1 MKTEV
6 QSKDI
11 SMLHELEYKKFDV
24 IAAIKRNTRVL
35 HSIIALIVFVIILL
49 NTRFISSVLDYIP
62 LQSVITLFAVTL
74 GLVVGLIYLVKKISD
89 TAMKKIMEYSNQIDT
104 LLVLKEQEIT
114 ERKKA
119 EKALIN
125 AHYEL
130 EEKVQERTADLSET
144 NLTLEKEIAERKH
157 AESKLEGLVQ
167 QKDMFITRL
176 GHDLK
181 TPLTP
186 LAGLIPIIRKQ
197 EKDPGNM
204 GLLDACMQNVDRI
217 KYLVIK
223 TIKLARAGSV
233 SENICLED
241 IPLMLKVDEYID
253 KIGFMLKENGTV
265 VKNNIRPEIT
275 VRANEADLEELFN
288 NLISNA
294 AKYSQDNGEVTI
306 DAASDDEMIRIS
318 VKDTG
323 VGLSNEHIQHVFDEF
338 YKVDESRHELNSSG
352 LGLSI
357 CKKIADSHG
366 GRIWAESAGQGHGST
381 FNFTLKSGGNRS

>member
-1 MKTEV
+1 
-6 QSKDI
+6 
-11 SMLHELEYKKFDV
+11 MLHELEYKKFDV
-24 IAAIKRNTRVL
+24 IASIQRNTRVL
-35 HSIIALIVFVIILL
+35 HSIIALIVFVIILV

-74 GLVVGLIYLVKKISD
+74 GLVVGVIYLVKKISD
-89 TAMKKIMEYSNQIDT
+89 TAMKKIMEYSNQIDA

-119 EKALIN
+119 EKALMN

-144 NLTLEKEIAERKH
+144 NTALEKEVAERKH
-157 AESKLEGLVQ
+157 AESMLEGLVQ

-197 EKDPGNM
+197 EKDPGKM
-204 GLLDACMQNVDRI
+204 DLLDACMQNVDRI

-233 SENICLED
+233 SEHICLED
-241 IPLMLKVDEYID
+241 IPLMLKVNEYID
-253 KIGFMLKENGTV
+253 KIGFMLKENGAV

-306 DAASDDEMIRIS
+306 DAEPDDGMIRIS
-318 VKDTG
+318 VKDIG

-366 GRIWAESAGQGHGST
+366 GRIWAESAGEGHGST

>member
-1 MKTEV
+1 
-6 QSKDI
+6 
-11 SMLHELEYKKFDV
+11 MLHELEYKKFDV
-24 IAAIKRNTRVL
+24 IASMKRNTRVL
-35 HSIIALIVFVIILL
+35 HSIIALIVFVIILV

-62 LQSVITLFAVTL
+62 VQSVITLFAVTL
-74 GLVVGLIYLVKKISD
+74 GLVAGVIYLIKKISD

-104 LLVLKEQEIT
+104 LLVLKQQEIT

-119 EKALIN
+119 EKALIK

-144 NLTLEKEIAERKH
+144 NTALEKEIAERKH
-157 AESKLEGLVQ
+157 AEAMLEGLVQ

-186 LAGLIPIIRKQ
+186 LTGLMPIIRKQ

-204 GLLDACMQNVDRI
+204 DLLDACMQNVDRI

-233 SENICLED
+233 SEQVCLED
-241 IPLMLKVDEYID
+241 IPLMSKVDEYID
-253 KIGFMLKENGTV
+253 KIGFMLKENKAV

-294 AKYSQDNGEVTI
+294 AKYSRDRGEVTI
-306 DAASDDEMIRIS
+306 DAAPDDEMIRIS
-318 VKDTG
+318 VKDIG
-323 VGLSNEHIQHVFDEF
+323 AGLSNEHIQHVFDEF

-366 GRIWAESAGQGHGST
+366 GRIWAESEGQGHGST

>member
-1 MKTEV
+1 V
-6 QSKDI
+6 G
-11 SMLHELEYKKFDV
+11 V
-24 IAAIKRNTRVL
+24 IC
-35 HSIIALIVFVIILL
+35 LI
-49 NTRFISSVLDYIP
+49 
-62 LQSVITLFAVTL
+62 
-74 GLVVGLIYLVKKISD
+74 KKISD

-157 AESKLEGLVQ
+157 AESMLEGLVQ

-186 LAGLIPIIRKQ
+186 LTGLIPIIRKQ

-241 IPLMLKVDEYID
+241 IPLMLKVNEYID

-294 AKYSQDNGEVTI
+294 AKYSQDNGEVTV
-306 DAASDDEMIRIS
+306 DAEPDDEMIRIS

-323 VGLSNEHIQHVFDEF
+323 MGLSNDHIQHVFDEF

-366 GRIWAESAGQGHGST
+366 GRIWAESAGEGHGST